1 MGGGQRFSKIDLS
14 QAYMQVVLDEES
26 RKYLVLNTSKG
37 LMEPTRMPYGI
48 KPATAI
54 FQRHITSALS
64 SIPRT
69 VVKVDDILVS
79 GENDADH
86 LDNLNKVFTVL
97 NNMGATVNKKKCNF
111 FAPQVEY
118 VGFIID
124 RHGIRTN
131 PKKVEAIKLI
141 PEPQCLKELQSF
153 IGGINYYARF
163 IPNMANIAKPLFK
176 LMEKETRWEW
186 TTTARD
192 SFNKLKSCLS
202 HPRRHVVFK

>member
-1 MGGGQRFSKIDLS
+1 MEGGQKFSKIDLS
-14 QAYMQVVLDEES
+14 QVVLDDDS

-69 VVKVDDILVS
+69 VVKVDDILVF
-79 GENDADH
+79 GANYEDH
-86 LDNLNKVFTVL
+86 LCNLDKVFAVL
-97 NNMGATVNKKKCNF
+97 EEIGATVNTRKCKF
-111 FAPQVEY
+111 FEFQVEY

-124 RHGIRTN
+124 RHGIRTD
-131 PKKVEAIKLI
+131 PKKVEAIPMI
-141 PEPQCLKELQSF
+141 PEPKCVKELQSF

-163 IPNMANIAKPLFK
+163 IPNMADIAKPLYK
-176 LMEKETRWEW
+176 LLEKETSWEW
-186 TTTARD
+186 TKIKSMSQGFTR
-192 SFNKLKSCLS
+192 SWYVPVKLTVDLS
-202 HPRRHVVFK
+202 L